1 MYLTCLLYVFRIIL
15 GAGYRSLIS
24 SLFNY
29 VHSPVTLSSC
39 GPNIFLSTRSP
50 ITLSSVREA
59 KFHTHKKKNRQNS
72 VLCLRL
78 RIANWKTKNW
88 KYVIPLCVWK
98 LERVCSQTQL
108 CQLRCFNDYIRQLH
122 VSAPPGHLQVVFKR
136 TYLSWRWP
144 VGAETC
150 SCLI

>member
-59 KFHTHKKKNRQNS
+59 KFHTHKKKQAKFS
-72 VLCLRL
+72 SMFTFTDSEL
-78 RIANWKTKNW
+78 KDK
-88 KYVIPLCVWK
+88 K
-98 LERVCSQTQL
+98 LEVC
-108 CQLRCFNDYIRQLH
+108 H
-122 VSAPPGHLQVVFKR
+122 PVVCVK
-136 TYLSWRWP
+136 T
-144 VGAETC
+144 GKGM
-150 SCLI
+150 